1 MLKRLIIFSFTLFI
15 SIACSST
22 HLALNEEMFEDEP
35 ESFEQDYDELGS
47 EGAFTLNANLGKSIN
62 FGNAL
67 EAPSEGLW
75 GLTLEESYFSEVKQA
90 GFDTIRLPI
99 SWTYYAQQNAPYR
112 ISQAIF
118 DRVDWAVA
126 QAEQNDLNII
136 IDFHHYDELH
146 ENPVAHEARFLA
158 MWIQIASH
166 YQNASDKV
174 YFELLN
180 EPHGVF
186 SENPAIWNDLLKKAI
201 AVIRQTNLTRPIIVG
216 PVGYNGIDYLAALE
230 LPDDKNLIGTFH
242 FYDPFEFTHQG
253 AEWLEPRL
261 PTGITWNGKKRL
273 LAWNN
278 WSWDTDTTWKANSR
292 GSERLEVK
300 FNKAWAGFYLQT
312 ETPIAS
318 YDTLYFTT
326 NQARTLRISCGGEDK
341 TIQTQNGWRAYEIDV
356 RDCINPNELIIQ
368 NDTNEAQEPFFMS
381 RLEFRKAD
389 KSYKL
394 FSFQQ
399 TLIARQLSIAKQW
412 SRDKRIPLFMGEFGA
427 YDTADMNARVRWTA
441 FVRDAAE
448 RRGFSW
454 AYWEFGAGFGIY
466 DPNANVWREEL
477 FTALIP

>member
-261 PTGITWNGKKRL
+261 PTGKTWNGKKRL
-273 LAWNN
+273 LA
-278 WSWDTDTTWKANSR
+278 
-292 GSERLEVK
+292 
-300 FNKAWAGFYLQT
+300 
-312 ETPIAS
+312 
-318 YDTLYFTT
+318 
-326 NQARTLRISCGGEDK
+326 
-341 TIQTQNGWRAYEIDV
+341 
-356 RDCINPNELIIQ
+356 
-368 NDTNEAQEPFFMS
+368 
-381 RLEFRKAD
+381 
-389 KSYKL
+389 
-394 FSFQQ
+394 
-399 TLIARQLSIAKQW
+399 
-412 SRDKRIPLFMGEFGA
+412 
-427 YDTADMNARVRWTA
+427 
-441 FVRDAAE
+441 
-448 RRGFSW
+448 
-454 AYWEFGAGFGIY
+454 
-466 DPNANVWREEL
+466 
-477 FTALIP
+477 